1 MMNGLLEE
9 KNIREIYKKSK
20 AIPLSNFNRFFPISL
35 GLFFFFILTINDASI
50 ETSYT
55 KINELVSFLFSSLFA
70 TLGFLVAGYT
80 IFCTITPLDLQK
92 KMIEYTDNKSG
103 LIFFKKVHFTFIRV
117 FIYFII
123 FSFLLFIIY
132 FFKDLN
138 LSLGNDTFKIDTL
151 RDIYKYTNYLVLT
164 FLAAGTTFLFCELS
178 SFIFNIYNSVATTL
192 HWLIN
197 NKSDSNKDH

>member
-1 MMNGLLEE
+1 MKE
-9 KNIREIYKKSK
+9 
-20 AIPLSNFNRFFPISL
+20 
-35 GLFFFFILTINDASI
+35 
-50 ETSYT
+50 
-55 KINELVSFLFSSLFA
+55 V
-70 TLGFLVAGYT
+70 
-80 IFCTITPLDLQK
+80 
-92 KMIEYTDNKSG
+92 
-103 LIFFKKVHFTFIRV
+103 
-117 FIYFII
+117 
-123 FSFLLFIIY
+123 Y

>member
-1 MMNGLLEE
+1 MNGLLEE

-20 AIPLSNFNRFFPISL
+20 NIKLSDFNKFFPISL
-35 GLFFFFILTINDASI
+35 GLFFFFILTINNVDI
-50 ETSYT
+50 ETSYN

-92 KMIEYTDNKSG
+92 KMIEYTDKKTG

-123 FSFLLFIIY
+123 FSFSLFIIY

-138 LSLGNDTFKIDTL
+138 LSLGNDTFEIDSL
-151 RDIYKYTNYLVLT
+151 RGIYKYTNYLVLT
-164 FLAAGTTFLFCELS
+164 FLATGTTFLFCELS

-197 NKSDSNKDH
+197 NKSDSNNDN

>member
-9 KNIREIYKKSK
+9 KNIREIFKKSK

-35 GLFFFFILTINDASI
+35 GLFFFFILTINDVSI

-92 KMIEYTDNKSG
+92 K
-103 LIFFKKVHFTFIRV
+103 
-117 FIYFII
+117 
-123 FSFLLFIIY
+123 
-132 FFKDLN
+132 
-138 LSLGNDTFKIDTL
+138 
-151 RDIYKYTNYLVLT
+151 
-164 FLAAGTTFLFCELS
+164 
-178 SFIFNIYNSVATTL
+178 
-192 HWLIN
+192 
-197 NKSDSNKDH
+197 

>member
-1 MMNGLLEE
+1 MNGLLEE

-20 AIPLSNFNRFFPISL
+20 NIKLSDFNKFFPISL
-35 GLFFFFILTINDASI
+35 GLFFFFILTINNVDI
-50 ETSYT
+50 ETSYN

-92 KMIEYTDNKSG
+92 KMIEYTDKKTG

-123 FSFLLFIIY
+123 FSFSLFIIY

-138 LSLGNDTFKIDTL
+138 LSLGNDTFEIDSL
-151 RDIYKYTNYLVLT
+151 RVIYKYTNYLVLT
-164 FLAAGTTFLFCELS
+164 FLATGTTFLFCELS

-197 NKSDSNKDH
+197 NKSDSNNDN

>member
-1 MMNGLLEE
+1 MNGLLEE
-9 KNIREIYKKSK
+9 KNIRDIYKKSK
-20 AIPLSNFNRFFPISL
+20 KIKLSDFNKFFPITL
-35 GLFFFFILTINDASI
+35 GLFFFFILANNDVDI

-92 KMIEYTDNKSG
+92 KMIEYTDKNTG

-117 FIYFII
+117 FIYYIT
-123 FSFLLFIIY
+123 FSFALFIIY

-138 LSLGNDTFKIDTL
+138 LHLGKDTLKIDTL
-151 RDIYKYTNYLVLT
+151 ISIYKYTNYIILT
-164 FLAAGTTFLFCELS
+164 FLVTGTTFLFCELS

-197 NKSDSNKDH
+197 NQSNSKND